1 MRKSF
6 FIAPIFALAMIA
18 FIFVISGSS
27 QSMGADGLYL
37 IAPDTC
43 PDGGCAAGQRLNF
56 TVEFTV
62 DNNESPDGA
71 DKVICVYAPTE
82 GESGGSPWVEPGS
95 IEIIPTG
102 KLSSITYDLD
112 NTTID
117 SYCAASIITGET
129 FLAGASAALTA
140 GTTDQLDFNL
150 NVNSTTTYNGDLTVR
165 FVQPNADLTP
175 EANPA
180 GYTESIEVAAL
191 TSTVYVAD
199 TPADC
204 SAHSPCFVNTLEDD
218 VGGLG
223 IGLRDAVRAVN
234 AGSTV
239 RVLGD
244 YPIKNNTVLIDKNII
259 LSGYAD
265 SSLTY
270 TGSSCSLPMLSV
282 TTGSTIQDLN
292 MDDGT
297 CTTTSRTLIQV
308 NSATNVQI
316 RHNTLMQ
323 GKYGVEV
330 KNNAGDVHI
339 AFNEILDNDNYGVL
353 SSSGTASGKLW
364 VYANNI
370 MDNGAGS
377 QVLCNSSGTA
387 DHNYWGENQFAED
400 NVENCTV
407 SNDKQLGAP
416 ILTST
421 NQPGV
426 EAIEK
431 SVTSTKSYVFNS
443 KLAVSHTSGG
453 DYSLIVVNHGQ
464 GSTENIPFYDAVGD
478 AITPCSNY
486 YDVFTMAG
494 SAPSDLVLA
503 LKYDLNDTCLS
514 AIETSDYCSG
524 TTSANYPLW
533 WYDPANNVTDGWD
546 TVGQSPEG
554 TGAGG
559 ATGQVTTCNTAINE
573 VQVTI
578 DNTGRPGLS
587 NDLSFTPFFTGYIS
601 QSGIKLSQLTAS
613 FDITKD
619 EIKWTTTEER
629 NIKGF
634 HILRADSQNGT
645 YSRISPLIEAIGD
658 IYIGGIYTYSDT
670 NITFTK
676 TYYYKLEVISDSGES
691 IEIHGPVS
699 VLTSTAT
706 PTTTP
711 TRTATATRTATV
723 TRTPTPY
730 YYRSPTSYYRPA
742 TATPRSLPTQVRT
755 YGVTTTGTSVVKPTY
770 NPTSQGT
777 YQPDEGYPVWTQV
790 SQVTPGYPAPE
801 TGEDQTPTPTPDATG
816 ESEPSEENPENGEKP
831 GSDENTPSGEPAT
844 ASEVRWGFLALG
856 VFSGFI
862 LLGAIGVILV
872 KIKIL

>member
-6 FIAPIFALAMIA
+6 FIAPIFALALTA
-18 FIFVISGSS
+18 LVFVINGSS

-37 IAPDTC
+37 IAPNSC

-62 DNNESPDGA
+62 DVSSDLNSAE
-71 DKVICVYAPTE
+71 KVICVYAPTE
-82 GESGGSPWVEPGS
+82 GNSGGSPWAEPGS

-112 NTTID
+112 NSTINN
-117 SYCAASIITGET
+117 YCAASIDTGET
-129 FLAGASAALTA
+129 FLAGASAVLTT

-150 NVNSTTTYNGDLTVR
+150 NINSSTTYNGDLTVR
-165 FVQPNADLTP
+165 FVQPKLDLTP
-175 EANPA
+175 EDDPA
-180 GYTESIEVAAL
+180 THIASFEIAEL
-191 TSTVYVAD
+191 TSTVYAAD
-199 TPADC
+199 TPEDC
-204 SAHSPCFVNTLEDD
+204 SAHSPCFVNTLED
-218 VGGLG
+218 GPHGLG
-223 IGLRDAVRAVN
+223 TALRDAVEAVDTG
-234 AGSTV
+234 ATI

-270 TGSSCSLPMLSV
+270 SGSSCSLPMLSV
-282 TTGSTIQDLN
+282 ITGSTIQNLN
-292 MDDGT
+292 LDDGT
-297 CTTTSRTLIQV
+297 CTSTSRTLIQV
-308 NSATNVQI
+308 NSALDVQI
-316 RHNTLMQ
+316 KHNTLMQ

-330 KNNAGDVHI
+330 RNNTGDIHI
-339 AFNEILDNDNYGVL
+339 AFNEILENDNYGIL
-353 SSSGTASGKLW
+353 SYSGSVK

-370 MDNGAGS
+370 LGNNAGN
-377 QVLCNSSGTA
+377 QVYCNSATGNA
-387 DHNYWGENQFAED
+387 DHNYWGEDQLAED

-407 SNDKQLGAP
+407 SNGKQLGAP
-416 ILTST
+416 ILAST

-426 EAIEK
+426 EALEK
-431 SVTSTKSYVFNS
+431 SVTSTKSYVFSS
-443 KLAVSHTSGG
+443 KLAVSHTTGS
-453 DYSLIVVNHGQ
+453 DFMVIVVNHGQ
-464 GSTENIPFYDAVGD
+464 GSADNIPFYDAVGD
-478 AITPCSNY
+478 AITPCSNF
-486 YDVFTMAG
+486 YDVFTLTG
-494 SAPSDLVLA
+494 SAPSDLVLS
-503 LKYDLNDTCLS
+503 LKYDLNDTCLG
-514 AIETSDYCSG
+514 AIETSDYCSS

-559 ATGQVTTCNTAINE
+559 AIGQVTTCNTAINE
-573 VQVTI
+573 IQVTI

-601 QSGIKLSQLTAS
+601 QSGISLSQLTAY
-613 FDITKD
+613 FDVTKD
-619 EIKWTTTEER
+619 VIKWTTTEER

-634 HILRADSQNGT
+634 HILRADSISGP
-645 YSRISPLIEAIGD
+645 YSRISPLIAAIGD
-658 IYIGGIYTYSDT
+658 TYIGGIYSYSDT

-676 TYYYKLEVISDSGES
+676 TYYYKLEVISDTDES
-691 IEIHGPVS
+691 IETHGPVS
-699 VLTSTAT
+699 VITSTAT

-755 YGVTTTGTSVVKPTY
+755 YGATTTGTSVTKPTY
-770 NPTSQGT
+770 NPTGQGT
-777 YQPDEGYPVWTQV
+777 SQTEDGYPVSTPV
-790 SQVTPGYPAPE
+790 SQITQGYPVPE
-801 TGEDQTPTPTPDATG
+801 DGEGQTPTPTPYSTG
-816 ESEPSEENPENGEKP
+816 ESESSDGDSENAEEPGSEEDTPPEK
-831 GSDENTPSGEPAT
+831 TPSI
-844 ASEVRWGFLALG
+844 SEVRWGFLALG

-862 LLGAIGVILV
+862 LLGAIGLVLTKTRIL
-872 KIKIL
+872 